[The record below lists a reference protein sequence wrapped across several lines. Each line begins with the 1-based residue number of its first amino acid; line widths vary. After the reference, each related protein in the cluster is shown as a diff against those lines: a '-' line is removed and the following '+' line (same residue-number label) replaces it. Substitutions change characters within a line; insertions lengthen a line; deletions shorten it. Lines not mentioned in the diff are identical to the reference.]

1 MYMKKDVKLFMQKML
16 LLDKVYTSYSYTRL
30 YEHLNENIDL
40 VDYNILD
47 TFISHQ
53 LPEMIEELDDY
64 KFYSNL
70 SDEYFSSLINNV
82 LIVSIVSVVLF
93 SFEVPLLIAFSF
105 PVIYA
110 VVCIV
115 LNCVVTAKY
124 YGKIKEKLI
133 QSYEGIFNQLDLPY
147 IDFRNKSKFFNKNM
161 K

>member
-1 MYMKKDVKLFMQKML
+1 MKKDVKLFIQKML
-16 LLDKVYTSYSYTRL
+16 LLDEVYTSYSHTRL
-30 YEHLNENIDL
+30 YDHLNKNIDL

-53 LPEMIEELDDY
+53 LPQMIEELDAY

-70 SDEYFSSLINNV
+70 SEEYFSSLIRNV
-82 LIVSIVSVVLF
+82 YILSIISVVLF
-93 SFEVPLLIAFSF
+93 MVEVPLFIAFSF

-110 VVCIV
+110 IVCII
-115 LNCVVTAKY
+115 LNCVVTMRY
-124 YGKIKEKLI
+124 YGKIKEELI

-147 IDFRNKSKFFNKNM
+147 IDFRNKSKFFGKNK